1 MTQSMSG
8 GDSTKILRGPAL
20 GVLELGSI
28 ARGYVALDAA
38 AKRADVFVVRS
49 EPITPGKYWLAL
61 SGGEAEVEEALE
73 AAVRAAGKSKIDSV
87 LLAYVHEDV
96 GRAVVV
102 GVESKPE
109 LQSVGAIELSSIS
122 AAIRAADAALKAA
135 QVALVDLH
143 LARGI
148 GGKGYVIV
156 TGDLSDVDAAVDAG
170 VAAAGESWL
179 VGREAIANPEVVVHA
194 AVATRK
200 A

>member
-1 MTQSMSG
+1 MS
-8 GDSTKILRGPAL
+8 DSPATKIFQGPAL
-20 GVLELGSI
+20 GVLELASI

-38 AKRADVFVVRS
+38 SKRAEVIVVRS

-73 AAVRAAGKSKIDSV
+73 AAIRAAGNSKLDSV

-96 GRAVVV
+96 ARAVLNGAVDKR
-102 GVESKPE
+102 S
-109 LQSVGAIELSSIS
+109 LDSVGAIEVSSIS
-122 AAIRAADAALKAA
+122 SAIRAADAALKAA
-135 QVALVDLH
+135 QVSLVDLH

-148 GGKGYVIV
+148 GGKGYVIL

-179 VGREAIANPEVVVHA
+179 VGREVIANPEASVHS
-194 AVATRK
+194 AVANRK

>member
-1 MTQSMSG
+1 M
-8 GDSTKILRGPAL
+8 I
-20 GVLELGSI
+20 ELGSI

-38 AKRADVFVVRS
+38 AKRADVQVIRS

-73 AAVRAAGKSKIDSV
+73 AAVRAAGNSRIDHL

-96 GRAVVV
+96 ARAVVTS
-102 GVESKPE
+102 VERKGE
-109 LQSVGAIELSSIS
+109 LASVGAIELSSIS
-122 AAIRAADAALKAA
+122 SAIRAADAALKAA
-135 QVALVDLH
+135 QVSLVDLH

-156 TGDLSDVDAAVDAG
+156 TGDLSDVEAAVDAA

-179 VGREAIANPEVVVHA
+179 VGREVIANPDAPVHT
-194 AVATRK
+194 AVATRR

>member
-1 MTQSMSG
+1 MSG
-8 GDSTKILRGPAL
+8 DPSTTLPRGPAL
-20 GVLELGSI
+20 AVIELGSI

-38 AKRADVFVVRS
+38 AKRADVQVIRS

-73 AAVRAAGKSKIDSV
+73 AAVRAAGNSRIDHL

-96 GRAVVV
+96 ARAVVTS
-102 GVESKPE
+102 VERKGE
-109 LQSVGAIELSSIS
+109 LASVGAIELSSIS
-122 AAIRAADAALKAA
+122 SAIRAADAALKAA
-135 QVALVDLH
+135 QVSLVDLH

-156 TGDLSDVDAAVDAG
+156 TGDLSDVEAAVDAA

-179 VGREAIANPEVVVHA
+179 VGREVIANPDAPVHT
-194 AVATRK
+194 AVATRR

>member
-1 MTQSMSG
+1 MS
-8 GDSTKILRGPAL
+8 DSPSTKIFQGPAL
-20 GVLELGSI
+20 GVLELASI

-38 AKRADVFVVRS
+38 SKRAEVIVVRS

-73 AAVRAAGKSKIDSV
+73 AAIRAAGSSKLDSV

-96 GRAVVV
+96 ANAVLHGAVDKR
-102 GVESKPE
+102 S
-109 LQSVGAIELSSIS
+109 LDSVGAIEVSSIS
-122 AAIRAADAALKAA
+122 SAIRAADAALKAA
-135 QVALVDLH
+135 QVSLVDLH

-148 GGKGYVIV
+148 GGKGYVIL

-179 VGREAIANPEVVVHA
+179 VGREVIANPESSVHA
-194 AVATRK
+194 AVANRR